1 MGGRITK
8 NSGMEPIKNFVTS
21 YVARIPAL
29 FTETVNR
36 AIEELC
42 FDLLE
47 SWEKQRSIFVCGNGG
62 SAANAIHISNDLHY
76 GVGACGPAPKI
87 CGLKIEALTANT
99 AILTCL
105 ANDDGYDSIFSHQLY
120 TRARK
125 DDILITLSGSGN
137 SENIIS
143 ALNAS
148 KSIGMKSHSILAF
161 SGGKAKNLSDN
172 CIHFEVN
179 DMQLAEDT
187 QLIVGH
193 MCMQWLNQ
201 RKDMIDIESN
211 VL

>member
-1 MGGRITK
+1 
-8 NSGMEPIKNFVTS
+8 MEPIESFVGT
-21 YVARIPAL
+21 YVSRIPVL
-29 FTETVNR
+29 FTSTVKQS
-36 AIEELC
+36 IEELYL
-42 FDLLE
+42 DLLE
-47 SWEKQRSIFVCGNGG
+47 SWKNQKNVFICGNGG

-87 CGLKIEALTANT
+87 RGLKIEALTANT

-105 ANDDGYDSIFSHQLY
+105 ANDDGYDSIFSNQLH

-143 ALNAS
+143 ALNAG
-148 KSIGMKSHSILAF
+148 KLIGMKSHSILAF
-161 SGGKAKNLSDN
+161 SGGKAKSLSDN
-172 CIHFEVN
+172 TIHFEVN

-201 RKDMIDIESN
+201 HKYLIDFDSN
-211 VL
+211 TL